1 VPGPCPGA
9 ATVSMVRSWVIILS
23 RSEQV
28 DRETQSPH
36 SLPGMIIGLQPCLP
50 ASGLD
55 V

>member
-1 VPGPCPGA
+1 
-9 ATVSMVRSWVIILS
+9 VIILS

-28 DRETQSPH
+28 DRETQSPQ
-36 SLPGMIIGLQPCLP
+36 SPPGTIVGLQPCLP